1 MYADN
6 LKMEKDRYKIFFP
19 STTLD
24 ERSAFNLE
32 EALINAALLNEYKL
46 TKSKV
51 RHTSTDK

>member
-1 MYADN
+1 
-6 LKMEKDRYKIFFP
+6 MEKDRYKIFFP